1 MKRHSFRKSERI
13 LKKKDFSAAYDKGKR
28 LSSANFIVFLHP
40 NESGIPRLGVTVSKK
55 VGEAVKRNRI
65 KRLLREF
72 FRLNKD
78 RLPPGQDVVIVAR
91 KDTSTKKY
99 DEVRRELETLLMAG
113 AAD

>member
-1 MKRHSFRKSERI
+1 M
-13 LKKKDFSAAYDKGKR
+13 
-28 LSSANFIVFLHP
+28 HP
-40 NESGIPRLGVTVSKK
+40 NEFGIPRLGVTVSKK

-99 DEVRRELETLLMAG
+99 DEIRRELETILMAG
-113 AAD
+113 AVD